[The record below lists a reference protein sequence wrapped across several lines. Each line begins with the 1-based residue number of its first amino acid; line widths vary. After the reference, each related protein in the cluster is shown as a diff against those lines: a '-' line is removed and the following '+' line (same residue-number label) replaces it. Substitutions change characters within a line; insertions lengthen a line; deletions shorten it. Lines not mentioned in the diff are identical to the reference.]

1 MGSTVLVVD
10 DEREIAELVRALLEG
25 EGYAVET
32 CFDGDDALRRIEE
45 GGFDLAVLDI
55 MLPGTDGLALCRAL
69 RARSSCPIIMLTAR
83 DAEVDKVAGL
93 AMGADDYIAKPFLP
107 LEFVARVKAQLR
119 RYERYEGKRDAAAAP
134 GEIWRVRDL
143 IVDADRRT
151 CRVGDRPVS
160 LTKTEFSVL
169 LELCRARGAVVSS
182 DDLYFKV
189 FGEAYFSTGSNSIAV
204 HIRHLREKLGSH
216 GRDGG
221 YIKTVWGCGYR
232 IDS

>member
-1 MGSTVLVVD
+1 M
-10 DEREIAELVRALLEG
+10 
-25 EGYAVET
+25 
-32 CFDGDDALRRIEE
+32 
-45 GGFDLAVLDI
+45 
-55 MLPGTDGLALCRAL
+55 
-69 RARSSCPIIMLTAR
+69 
-83 DAEVDKVAGL
+83 
-93 AMGADDYIAKPFLP
+93 
-107 LEFVARVKAQLR
+107 
-119 RYERYEGKRDAAAAP
+119 
-134 GEIWRVRDL
+134 RDL